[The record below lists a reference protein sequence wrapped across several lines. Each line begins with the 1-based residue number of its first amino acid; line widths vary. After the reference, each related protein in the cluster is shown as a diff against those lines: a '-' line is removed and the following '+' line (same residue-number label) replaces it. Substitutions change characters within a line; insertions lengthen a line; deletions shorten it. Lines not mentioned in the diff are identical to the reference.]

1 MLSNDTRLAP
11 ASTRNLDT
19 PLERLI
25 SSNGYDEK
33 EQAVRGYLLALLKYK
48 WLVLTIVVVAT
59 SAAAVYAFRLPPI
72 YESSA
77 VLQLDPKEYMYME
90 DNSGRVLRSYNDY
103 EDQNTKIHLLS
114 NPHLLRQVVLN
125 LDLENKPG
133 FLVNREETNVFTNV
147 RRIFSRKPGP
157 APAPV
162 GEPETDAKVATNV
175 NELSQ
180 ARIRQL
186 EPYVAALAADLKV
199 QPIERTNLVTVSM
212 THADP
217 QMAME
222 VVDTLT
228 KTFVRNSADYEN
240 RGSQQAAETLGR
252 QIAELQTNIK
262 EAEEARLNYLKS
274 HDLPLEKG
282 DGRNLTTDRLA
293 KLSSQLLDAENDR
306 KQIEATYET
315 AKQAKDPSTVP
326 SARAS
331 DEITEMR
338 KAIHQLQQKRASL
351 LQTYTAE
358 WPEVKR
364 VESEIRELQESIT
377 RTSSESVTTLKAQLD
392 AAAGREA
399 KLREAYYKERAA
411 ANTQTQ
417 DEVSL
422 ANLNQQIDIN
432 RKVYDMLFQRQTE
445 MQVNS
450 LDKSARI
457 GIVTPAVVP
466 SAPIGPAR
474 ASKIILVFL
483 ISLMAGIG
491 LAVLVNQFDTTLKS
505 VEDVAMY
512 ISLPTLAMIPRGAS
526 NGNGGLKGKILRR
539 ARTHEREPAALA
551 LAADLRSP
559 TAEGYRHLLASLLF
573 TSPGRCPRTILV
585 TSGSPLEGKTTI
597 SINTAITFAQSGAKV
612 LLIDCD
618 LRRPRVHRNFGLEN
632 RVGVTTYL
640 TGRQDIDSLILSHE
654 LYPNLKVMTAGPM
667 PANPA
672 DFLASSEMGVLLKVA
687 VERFDHVIID
697 SPPAVSFA
705 DASILATVVD
715 GVIIVAHS
723 DRSSRNVVRRV
734 KQRLEAVGAN
744 VYGVVLNQVDLHA
757 DEYYSEYYNSYDED

>member
-1 MLSNDTRLAP
+1 M
-11 ASTRNLDT
+11 
-19 PLERLI
+19 

-48 WLVLTIVVVAT
+48 WMVLTIVLVAT
-59 SAAAVYAFRLPPI
+59 TAAAVYAFRLPPI

-90 DNSGRVLRSYNDY
+90 DSGGRVLRSYNDY

-133 FLVNREETNVFTNV
+133 FLVNREETNVFTNI
-147 RRIFSRKPGP
+147 RRIFSRKPAP
-157 APAPV
+157 APATV
-162 GEPETDAKVATNV
+162 AEHDTAKVATNV

-186 EPYVAALAADLKV
+186 EPYVAALAVDLKV

-212 THADP
+212 THTDP

-228 KTFVRNSADYEN
+228 KTFVHNSADYEN

-315 AKQAKDPSTVP
+315 ARQAKDPSTVP

-331 DEITEMR
+331 DEIIEMR
-338 KAIHQLQQKRASL
+338 KTIHQLQQKRASL
-351 LQTYTAE
+351 LQTYTSE

-377 RTSSESVTTLKAQLD
+377 RTSNESVTTLKSQLD

-399 KLREAYYKERAA
+399 KLREAYYKERSA
-411 ANTQTQ
+411 ANIQTQ
-417 DEVSL
+417 DEVAL

-445 MQVNS
+445 MQVNA
-450 LDKSARI
+450 LDKSARV

-491 LAVLVNQFDTTLKS
+491 LAVLVNQFDNTLKT
-505 VEDVAMY
+505 VEDVATY
-512 ISLPTLAMIPRGAS
+512 VSLPTLAMIPRGAS
-526 NGNGGLKGKILRR
+526 NGNGGLKRKILRR
-539 ARTHEREPAALA
+539 RTNEREPAALA
-551 LAADLRSP
+551 LTADMRSP
-559 TAEGYRHLLASLLF
+559 TAEGYRHLLASLMF

-618 LRRPRVHRNFGLEN
+618 LRRPRVHRNFGMEN
-632 RVGVTTYL
+632 RTGVTTYL
-640 TGRQDIDSLILSHE
+640 TGRQDIDSLILSHA

-687 VERFDHVIID
+687 TERFDHVVID